1 MRFHSAAR
9 RAAAL
14 PAVLAA
20 AAVLLV
26 AACSI
31 GPSSHTTSNTRGAAP
46 TASPSPSGMP
56 GMPGMTEP
64 MPVGDGLS
72 ASESGFSMVPAT
84 TITANTANAFTFRIT
99 VPDGA
104 PVSPICIRPD
114 LERCRLSLCHGV
126 RSNLYGTGHHGSFGF
141 VPDVGISS
149 HSDAARTATR

>member
-14 PAVLAA
+14 PVLAA
-20 AAVLLV
+20 AAVLV
-26 AACSI
+26 AACST
-31 GPSSHTTSNTRGAAP
+31 GPSSHTTRNTRGAAP

-72 ASESGFSMVPAT
+72 ASESGFSVVPAAT

-99 VPDGA
+99 VRDGA

-114 LERCRLSLCHGV
+114 
-126 RSNLYGTGHHGSFGF
+126 
-141 VPDVGISS
+141 P
-149 HSDAARTATR
+149 